1 MDDESRDITKRT
13 YNEIASDYAE
23 RDDIIND
30 EAIMVLHALDAFINA
45 LPAKARVLDVGFGG
59 GRDSRYLKRH
69 GLDVTGIDIAERMVK
84 EAKKRDPQGDYR
96 VMDFENLDFHEER
109 FDGIWAN
116 ASLHHLPKNRLPKVL
131 TSLGAILKPG
141 GCMHIIVKQGEREGF
156 RTNRKFDRQLT
167 RYFAFYQPDELRGLL
182 DQVAGFELVDT
193 QTAAE
198 GEWLH
203 VLVKRA

>member
-1 MDDESRDITKRT
+1 MDDEFRDTTKRT
-13 YNEIASDYAE
+13 YNEIASDYAK
-23 RDDIIND
+23 RDDNIND
-30 EAIMVLHALDAFINA
+30 EAIMVLHALDAFINV

-84 EAKKRDPQGDYR
+84 EAKKRDSQGDYR
-96 VMDFENLDFHEER
+96 VMDFENLDFHEQR

-116 ASLHHLPKNRLPKVL
+116 ASLHHLPKNRLSKVL
-131 TSLGAILKPG
+131 TSMCTILKSG
-141 GCMHIIVKQGEREGF
+141 GYMHIIVKQGGWEGF
-156 RTNRKFDRQLT
+156 RTNHKFDRELT
-167 RYFAFYQPDELRGLL
+167 RYFAFYQPDELRGLF
-182 DQVAGFELVDT
+182 DQVDGFEVVDT

-203 VLVKRA
+203 VMVKRA